1 VERRTALPSLEVERR
16 LPAPHRSRKQRRR
29 RWWLSRIPWTIYGYV
44 SGEVLRVFLL
54 GVLAISLLYTTL
66 AAYQTVRSGIQ
77 LSFIWPLVLST
88 FAYPLYFS
96 IPISLLFAVTLVMGR
111 LVSDLEVTAFRT
123 HGISHV
129 HVYAPVMGLGVALA
143 AVSCYLNG
151 WLVPRI
157 HYERR
162 NLQSYVLKQL
172 EGLGSGINRTI
183 LLPDGEGTL
192 WVGAYRGSE
201 LERVRVDISA
211 NGESGLV
218 PAIRERIPNQLPGKI
233 TILARGG
240 KIEIQPD
247 RQSVVLDLR
256 SVEVLIP
263 EAVRGSAVANEI
275 FHQKFAVTD
284 NVLIPL
290 SFQEKVPGIKD
301 RTNPDLLR
309 YIERLREEENQ
320 LPAAGEGLALA
331 SFDAARESLVNQKE
345 ATRRRIASSVTE
357 LHRRHAFAIS
367 CLTFPLLGVALSL
380 LLSRWS
386 RIVPFFFGNLT
397 VIGLY
402 YPLLIIAVA
411 LGDRGFV
418 PALSLA
424 LPNVALVGIG
434 VYLTRKVLRQ

>member
-1 VERRTALPSLEVERR
+1 VERRIALPSLEAEHPPPVPQRARR
-16 LPAPHRSRKQRRR
+16 PRRR
-29 RWWLSRIPWTIYGYV
+29 RWWISRVPWTIYGYV
-44 SGEVLRVFLL
+44 AGEVLRVFIL

-77 LSFIWPLVLST
+77 LGFIWPLIVST

-123 HGISHV
+123 HGLSHV
-129 HVYAPVMGLGVALA
+129 HVYAPVMLVGMGLA
-143 AVSCYLNG
+143 AVSFYLNG

-157 HYERR
+157 HYEKR
-162 NLQSYVLKQL
+162 NLQSFVLKQL
-172 EGLGSGINRTI
+172 ESLGSGINRTI
-183 LLPDGEGTL
+183 LLPDGDGTL
-192 WVGAYRGSE
+192 WVGAYNGSD

-211 NGESGLV
+211 GAESGLA
-218 PAIRERIPNQLPGKI
+218 PAIRERIPTHLPGKI
-233 TILARGG
+233 TILARSG

-247 RQSVVLDLR
+247 RQSVILNLR

-290 SFQEKVPGIKD
+290 AFHEKPPGTKD
-301 RTNPDLLR
+301 RTSPDLSR
-309 YIERLREEENQ
+309 YIDRLCAEGNQ

-331 SFDAARESLVNQKE
+331 SFDETRENLASQKE
-345 ATRRRIASSVTE
+345 TSRRRIASAVTE
-357 LHRRHAFAIS
+357 LHRRRAFAFS

-380 LLSRWS
+380 YLNRWS
-386 RIVPFFFGNLT
+386 RIVPFFFANLT

-402 YPLLIIAVA
+402 YPLLMVAVA
-411 LGDRGFV
+411 LGERGFV
-418 PALSLA
+418 PSLSLA
-424 LPNVALVGIG
+424 LPNVALVGLGI
-434 VYLTRKVLRQ
+434 YWTRKVVKQ